1 MRERLI
7 PALRF
12 RTLTRFYD
20 PLLATVLRES
30 GWKAQLVDQV
40 DVRDGMDVL
49 DLGCGTG
56 TLTLLLAQAAP
67 TAHVVGVDPDP
78 DTLERA
84 RRKVEESG
92 VTIELVEAAAG
103 SLPFPDASFDRVVS
117 SLVFHHLTLAGKRTA
132 LGEARRV
139 LRADGELHI
148 ADWGRP
154 HDALMR
160 AAFLPVQ
167 LLDGFETTS
176 DNVRGVLPALI
187 DAAGFEHVQETRR
200 RRTVFGT
207 LSFMRALPGDSLA
220 GSESTFTRSSR
231 DAGNLASEPERR
243 ASHDD

>member
-1 MRERLI
+1 MREQFI

-30 GWKAQLVDQV
+30 VWKSQLVDQV

-67 TAHVVGVDPDP
+67 TAYVVGVDPDP
-78 DTLERA
+78 DTLARA
-84 RRKVEESG
+84 RTKAEESG
-92 VTIELVEAAAG
+92 VTIDLVEAAAG

-139 LRADGELHI
+139 LRAEGELHV

-167 LLDGFETTS
+167 LLDGFETTADS
-176 DNVRGVLPALI
+176 VRGILPALI
-187 DAAGFEHVQETRR
+187 DAAEFEHVRETRR

-207 LSFMRALPGDSLA
+207 LSFLRARRGSSLPRTA
-220 GSESTFTRSSR
+220 R
-231 DAGNLASEPERR
+231 
-243 ASHDD
+243 

>member
-1 MRERLI
+1 VRERLI

-20 PLLATVLRES
+20 PLMATVLRES
-30 GWKAQLVDQV
+30 AWKPQLVDQV
-40 DVRDGMDVL
+40 DVRDGMEVL

-56 TLTLLLAQAAP
+56 TLTLLLAQAVP

-84 RRKVEESG
+84 RRKAEESG
-92 VTIELVEAAAG
+92 VTIELVEASAG
-103 SLPFPDASFDRVVS
+103 LLPFPDASFDRVVS

-176 DNVRGVLPALI
+176 DNVHGVLPALI
-187 DAAGFEHVQETRR
+187 DAAEFEHVQETHR

-207 LSFMRALPGDSLA
+207 LSFIRARRGSPLP
-220 GSESTFTRSSR
+220 GSESSFTPSSR